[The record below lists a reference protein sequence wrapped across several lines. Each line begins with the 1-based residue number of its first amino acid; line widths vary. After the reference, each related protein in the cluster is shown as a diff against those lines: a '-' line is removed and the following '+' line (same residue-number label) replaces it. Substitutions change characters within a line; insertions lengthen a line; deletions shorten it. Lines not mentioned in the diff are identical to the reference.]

1 MAEPKLMYLEWLM
14 YLGSTFNIASFL
26 YIAYLFSP
34 AHLERIHLKLC
45 FPDLLLVLRK
55 LFCCGTH
62 HQWEEATVI
71 NK

>member
-1 MAEPKLMYLEWLM
+1 MAEPKLMYLEWLT

-45 FPDLLLVLRK
+45 FPDLLVLRK
-55 LFCCGTH
+55 LLCCGTH